1 MDVDYLVLADAAE
14 AVNGKHYILGGGWDR
29 LHAAAFPV
37 THPSM
42 SVALRLRVPWH
53 DTNQAHELELD
64 IVDADGQSILP
75 PPGPARGSITTGRPA
90 DLEPGQDQVVPLV
103 FTLAQV
109 RFDRAGAYA
118 VLARLDGLEAARSAF
133 HVVDVQ
139 RRAGPR

>member
-1 MDVDYLVLADAAE
+1 MQVDYLVLADAAE

-29 LHAAAFPV
+29 LHAASFPV

-53 DTNQAHELELD
+53 DTNQAHDLELD
-64 IVDADGQSILP
+64 VVDEDGQSILP
-75 PPGPARGSITTGRPA
+75 PPGPARGAIRTGRPA

-118 VLARLDGLEAARSAF
+118 VLARLDGLEAARSSF
-133 HVVDVQ
+133 HVIDLQ
-139 RRAGPR
+139 RRGGPR